1 MAESSL
7 VTQVTDWLVDQS
19 LGEPDAVEL
28 FDGLC
33 KRLTAIEVKSGRS
46 REARFGLA
54 AFEAEHGPSRRLLV
68 GADGI
73 AIEEFLA
80 RPAEHWIAR

>member
-33 KRLTAIEVKSGRS
+33 KRLTAIGIPIGRGMLMWS
-46 REARFGLA
+46 TLHPLFQ
-54 AFEAEHGPSRRLLV
+54 AESVLWRR
-68 GADGI
+68 G
-73 AIEEFLA
+73 
-80 RPAEHWIAR
+80 